1 MAKLLTISDWQ
12 SGNLVL
18 KKTGFKENQLAES
31 ILFIWFYGN
40 LVLQKNFLIEPNNS
54 GCMVIWF
61 YRKPVHGI
69 DSVYLVLR

>member
-40 LVLQKNFLIEPNNS
+40 LVLQKAFLPDMIL
-54 GCMVIWF
+54 I
-61 YRKPVHGI
+61 
-69 DSVYLVLR
+69 YLVLWQSGFTENQFTESIQM

>member
-40 LVLQKNFLIEPNNS
+40 LVLEKTSSRNRFCLS
-54 GCMVIWF
+54 GFTVIWF
-61 YRKPVHGI
+61 
-69 DSVYLVLR
+69 